1 MAPGLAPGLA
11 HSNTQRDVAP
21 PSAKGKQ
28 CTGSTSPVCYNQ
40 QGGCSLPQEPT
51 LRPTDRS
58 GAPTLVLISSVQMFV
73 PYIDIMSWP
82 TPQLQPVID
91 AVGQKF
97 YTLAFITAKGTQ
109 PAWAG
114 VVALGDQASGG
125 CSGWPRGGG
134 LWVTGAVQ

>member
-1 MAPGLAPGLA
+1 M
-11 HSNTQRDVAP
+11 
-21 PSAKGKQ
+21 
-28 CTGSTSPVCYNQ
+28 
-40 QGGCSLPQEPT
+40 PQEPT
-51 LRPTDRS
+51 PRPADRS
-58 GAPTLVLISSVQMFV
+58 ILPILPALSSLQMFV

-134 LWVTGAVQ
+134 LGPTRAVQQGRTTHSDQTPGFQQQGSP